1 MAWMQKSHE
10 NWLLKGDR
18 NTDYFHRIVN
28 GRRRRNTIFS
38 LSYGDVIIEGN
49 NNLLEH
55 ATNFY
60 KELFGPAVGNLCKMK
75 EDMWESREKL
85 SDIDNFILTRP
96 FSETEVKN
104 ALFSMKP
111 NKAPGPD
118 NIPIEFFQ
126 HCWEI
131 VKNEVMMLF
140 DWFHDN
146 KLDVQRLN
154 YGIITLLPKVVGANN
169 IQQFMPICLIR
180 CIY

>member
-1 MAWMQKSHE
+1 MQKSHE

-38 LSYGDVIIEGN
+38 LSCGDEMIEGTK
-49 NNLLEH
+49 NLLNH
-55 ATNFY
+55 ATKFY
-60 KELFGPAVGNLCKMK
+60 KDLFGPASGNLCKLK
-75 EDMWESREKL
+75 EDMSESNEKL
-85 SDIDNFILTRP
+85 TDIDNFILTRP
-96 FSETEVKN
+96 FSETEIKN

-131 VKNEVMMLF
+131 VKSEVMLLF
-140 DWFHDN
+140 EWFHDN

-154 YGIITLLPKVVGANN
+154 YGIITLLPKVAG
-169 IQQFMPICLIR
+169 
-180 CIY
+180 